1 MLLANILFLIL
12 GYFAVPLFA
21 RIVTIRKSILL
32 PVITIFAFAGS
43 YVFRSD
49 PFDLKVLV
57 FFGALGYAARKLQFD
72 VSPMVMA
79 FILGPILEYSFGQTV
94 NLAGGNLLHYM
105 FIDRPFA
112 AAIFMLIPVFSVLF
126 SVKAVRRR
134 RKARTQNSP
143 MKGGEV

>member
-1 MLLANILFLIL
+1 MLLANILFLML
-12 GYFAVPLFA
+12 GYLTVPLFA
-21 RIVTIRKSILL
+21 RIVTIRKSILI

-57 FFGALGYAARKLQFD
+57 FFGALGYTARKLQFD

-94 NLAGGNLLHYM
+94 NLAGGNLLYYM
-105 FIDRPFA
+105 FFDRPFA
-112 AAIFMLIPVFSVLF
+112 AGILMLIPIVCILF
-126 SVKAVRRR
+126 AVRAIRRR
-134 RKARTQNSP
+134 RRA
-143 MKGGEV
+143 GI